1 MRRGRAAS
9 RSIIKPVGHSMNSML
24 RTRAKAIVTAAGWH
38 HVWLYHA
45 TTADPL
51 GQIAHRG
58 CSGHYVGAPE
68 QPDCAH
74 NGVIAYVTSYVAK
87 FEFSVTTPR
96 FKLGGETA
104 ETNDHGGYSWWNL
117 A

>member
-1 MRRGRAAS
+1 MAWYNHTWCHPAA
-9 RSIIKPVGHSMNSML
+9 
-24 RTRAKAIVTAAGWH
+24 AKAIVTAAGWH

-68 QPDCAH
+68 QPDCAY

-87 FEFSVTTPR
+87 FEFSVTTMRNPPIQI
-96 FKLGGETA
+96 GGR
-104 ETNDHGGYSWWNL
+104 NG
-117 A
+117 